1 MNKQFFTILLSL
13 PVFYSAQ
20 VCAQSTYTGENVEPI
35 FDSSEFKI
43 PGLSL
48 QQTLSLQNHIEFPEL
63 LKGHEEEALPYI
75 ESFAKRKKEYLI
87 RTYNRDQ
94 IYSLKILPIFSQ
106 FDVPAEL
113 RVLMALE
120 SAYNSNARSR
130 AGAVGYWQFM
140 DVVAKE
146 YDLKIPLIKISKHK
160 TKRGK
165 VRVIRKVIGK
175 KDERKDFN
183 KSTFAAARY
192 LSDRRKNLNDDWLL
206 IVASYNYGVGNVW
219 DAMEKI
225 KKSNPSFWDIKHL
238 LPAET
243 QAYVMNFI
251 ALNVIFHNYEKFISN
266 KLIYSVA
273 PADYSLTSM
282 LQ

>member
-1 MNKQFFTILLSL
+1 MKKQFFSFLLSFL
-13 PVFYSAQ
+13 VFSTVQ
-20 VCAQSTYTGENVEPI
+20 VCAQSISKEEIIEPI

-43 PGLSL
+43 PGSSL
-48 QQTLSLQNHIEFPEL
+48 REILSLQNCIEFPEL

-94 IYSLKILPIFSQ
+94 VYCQRIVSIFNK
-106 FDVPAEL
+106 FEVPAEL
-113 RVLMALE
+113 RVLIALE
-120 SAYNSNARSR
+120 SAYNANARSR

-140 DVVAKE
+140 DAVAKE

-160 TKRGK
+160 NKRGK
-165 VRVIRKVIGK
+165 IRIVKKVIGK

-183 KSTFAAARY
+183 KSTFAAAKY
-192 LSDRRKNLNDDWLL
+192 LRDRRKNLNDDWLL

-219 DAMEKI
+219 NAMERS
-225 KKSNPSFWDIKHL
+225 KKSNPTFWDIKHL
-238 LPAET
+238 LPVET
-243 QAYVMNFI
+243 QTYVMNFI
-251 ALNVIFHNYEKFISN
+251 ALNVIFHNYEKFINN

-273 PADYSLTSM
+273 PADYSSTTM
-282 LQ
+282 VQ